1 MMNTISKFIEQI
13 INLPIELLIPFG
25 IWFVIIILMVVK
37 LIKSMMDEL

>member
-25 IWFVIIILMVVK
+25 IWFVIIILMVLK
-37 LIKSMMDEL
+37 LIKSIMDEL

>member
-25 IWFVIIILMVVK
+25 IWFVIIILMVLK